1 MSDLA
6 RYLVVAL
13 VSATWAVGLR
23 TLWLSLPRKGT
34 FRSPYHVYLV
44 SAAYLV
50 MCGTIA
56 GVSAFRIGSD
66 TPVNWWVTVSFVVA
80 LVMGLSALF
89 ELYIKMKEKA

>member
-1 MSDLA
+1 MTDLS
-6 RYLVVAL
+6 RYLIIAL
-13 VSATWAVGLR
+13 TSATWAVGLR

-56 GVSAFRIGSD
+56 GVSAFRVGSGA
-66 TPVNWWVTVSFVVA
+66 PVNWWVTVPFVVA
-80 LVMGLSALF
+80 LVLGLSALL
-89 ELYIKMKEKA
+89 ELYSKMKEKA